1 MILINLVGA
10 YFVMVRINDLFGLG
24 IVIAVSSVLLK
35 KGYSDPQT
43 AFMER
48 GAFNQQKAA
57 EAQTKTTLSNLG
69 LTDTF
74 YRTRQDLNLQAIED
88 IKSAQDKLANIRQQ
102 TLFQEQQKTQFEIDY
117 LKAEQQKAQTQ
128 LPLLQRIIDVGK
140 GYETYSPRVRGIFM
154 RKRNGYDPVDYGAIE
169 RGKQA
174 QTASES
180 LQSFIKNLDSRISN
194 LKSSF
199 QALTS
204 I

>member
-1 MILINLVGA
+1 
-10 YFVMVRINDLFGLG
+10 MVRINDLFGLG

-35 KGYSDPQT
+35 KRYSDPQT

-48 GAFNQQKAA
+48 GVFNQQKAA
-57 EAQTKTTLSNLG
+57 EAQTQTTLSNLG

-128 LPLLQRIIDVGK
+128 LPLLQRIIDVGI
-140 GYETYSPRVRGIFM
+140 GYETYSPRVRGIVL
-154 RKRNGYDPVDYGAIE
+154 RKKGYDPVDYGAIE

-174 QTASES
+174 QTASDN